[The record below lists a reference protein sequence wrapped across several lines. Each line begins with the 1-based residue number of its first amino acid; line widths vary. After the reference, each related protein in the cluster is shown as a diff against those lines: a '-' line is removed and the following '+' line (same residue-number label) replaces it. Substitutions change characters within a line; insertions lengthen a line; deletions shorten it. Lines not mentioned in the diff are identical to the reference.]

1 MLCCGRPSTQP
12 TQYQIA
18 DAIELVK
25 LAIQAL
31 EHKEVPVGIDKLQQA
46 LAIIKR
52 SSIRP

>member
-1 MLCCGRPSTQP
+1 MLCCGRPNPQP
-12 TQYQIA
+12 TQDQIA

-52 SSIRP
+52 ASRRP